1 MKRFKSIYLFT
12 IAMVMAIIVGCVGND
27 AAFQAELD
35 EDAKA
40 FSDMKCQL
48 LAQVREIKADTTLMD
63 PQAMVDSLKLIWN
76 EKSAP
81 IQDKYKD
88 NPEHIKMFKEKVK
101 AYSAAIEGCEK
112 LEEGTRVK
120 EGKKKEGKKKEGKK
134 VK

>member
-12 IAMVMAIIVGCVGND
+12 IALIMAIIVGCSGND

-35 EDAKA
+35 KDAKA

-48 LAQVREIKADTTLMD
+48 LAQVREIKADTTLTD

-76 EKSAP
+76 EQSAP

-88 NPEHIKMFKEKVK
+88 NAEHMKMFKEKAK
-101 AYSAAIEGCEK
+101 AYQSQIEGCEK
-112 LEEGTRVK
+112 LQEGKQVK
-120 EGKKKEGKKKEGKK
+120 EGKKKEKKEKK
-134 VK
+134 IEE